1 LAYGRETESLLRRLP
16 EGSVNTE
23 WLHDQFTTTAT
34 PYQRF
39 AKILTENKKAILER
53 LGQEA
58 DDAGQEFLTL
68 ALDYEQKHGTSLV
81 GFLDWLSRGE
91 TEIKRE
97 MEANAGLV
105 RLMTVHGSKGLEA
118 PIVFLG
124 DAADPPPQN
133 KSKLL
138 RVTDVGPQRGLVL
151 FEPKMIMTPPIV
163 EKLKADAKTES
174 LNERLRLLYV
184 GMTRAADELYICGSL
199 NKEDDNKV
207 NADSWYP
214 QIKQAIV
221 ENIALPALR
230 QVTAEDGFSLTR
242 FGTEPVFVDSVVRS
256 ESDMRAVPLWATT
269 ALPTPPTIPLR
280 AVPSRNSDAFDKK
293 AVEEGIAIHKL
304 IEMMAD
310 CSLPNRQEEGR
321 RWSKRLKLA
330 EGLSDRLHDLL
341 QNSEL
346 TVFFG
351 ETAQSEVS
359 IGGMQGLQ
367 GRIDRMA
374 VQNGCVYL
382 LDYKTNRNPPE
393 FISPDHRY
401 ALQMA
406 AYAKLLREAFPGHD
420 VKAAL
425 LWTQTGD
432 ITWLDLQASDHY
444 L

>member
-1 LAYGRETESLLRRLP
+1 
-16 EGSVNTE
+16 
-23 WLHDQFTTTAT
+23 
-34 PYQRF
+34 
-39 AKILTENKKAILER
+39 
-53 LGQEA
+53 
-58 DDAGQEFLTL
+58 
-68 ALDYEQKHGTSLV
+68 
-81 GFLDWLSRGE
+81 
-91 TEIKRE
+91 
-97 MEANAGLV
+97 
-105 RLMTVHGSKGLEA
+105 
-118 PIVFLG
+118 
-124 DAADPPPQN
+124 
-133 KSKLL
+133 
-138 RVTDVGPQRGLVL
+138 
-151 FEPKMIMTPPIV
+151 MTPPIV